1 MTLLLQG
8 RVRGTPNAHNV
19 VQRGATPRPATK
31 FKIGAVEELAD
42 SALGSVIPHAAG
54 QTKRVAPDVIAP
66 AEQGPRSIAGSNPAC
81 AAIYFDGTARLVAPR
96 ESGRVEATRALGLPT
111 GN

>member
-54 QTKRVAPDVIAP
+54 QTKRVA
-66 AEQGPRSIAGSNPAC
+66 GSNPAC